1 MDGLYGWVKVDM
13 VCFIGL
19 DFEDFDN
26 CLFSFWMVKNK
37 LIDVAMFGLDWQNVY
52 VFEFL
57 YKRYVMMVCGSF
69 WLVILVNMDMINVF
83 FV

>member
-37 LIDVAMFGLDWQNVY
+37 LIDVAMFGLDW
-52 VFEFL
+52 
-57 YKRYVMMVCGSF
+57 
-69 WLVILVNMDMINVF
+69 
-83 FV
+83 